1 MNSIVT
7 RNQKH
12 RRLTNT
18 KKKRTQNPTEE
29 NHQTTEGKTKRRK
42 GKRRN
47 TYIINWKT
55 RVKMVINI
63 YPSIITL
70 NFRGLN
76 ALIKRYRDWIKKKN
90 VQYHAH
96 QFSAKDPH

>member
-1 MNSIVT
+1 
-7 RNQKH
+7 
-12 RRLTNT
+12 
-18 KKKRTQNPTEE
+18 
-29 NHQTTEGKTKRRK
+29 
-42 GKRRN
+42 
-47 TYIINWKT
+47 
-55 RVKMVINI
+55 MVINI